1 VKRVAALLAFI
12 SVGCASQGTEAA
24 LADTSG
30 RRDSIAAVAAASM
43 REEHVYG
50 LIDHIHA
57 SDSAMGV
64 LGAVQGST
72 LALKDFGRMV
82 TREHMA
88 LHRDAERLAAE
99 LGIAAVPPPVA
110 PDAPPPI
117 LRQRLDSGSPSAGW
131 DRAYLEYA
139 IAVHE
144 SAMENTA
151 RSLAATNRQ
160 ETRQYLVK
168 SIPILQKHLDK
179 AQVMRKAIARTS
191 GSGAAAASK
200 TAPAGKAPDTSKSA
214 RASKSTRGSKA
225 GASTTRDTSRSR
237 P

>member
-1 VKRVAALLAFI
+1 MKLVAALLF
-12 SVGCASQGTEAA
+12 SVSGCASQGSEAA

-50 LIDHIHA
+50 MMDHIHA
-57 SDSAMGV
+57 SDSAVGV
-64 LGAVQGST
+64 LGAVQGSV
-72 LALKDFGRMV
+72 LAVKDFGRMIM
-82 TREHMA
+82 REHRA

-99 LGIAAVPPPVA
+99 QGIVARSPLVA
-110 PDAPPPI
+110 PDQPPSI
-117 LRQRLDSGSPSAGW
+117 LRERLDAGSPSVGW

-139 IAVHE
+139 IAVHQ

-151 RSLAATNRQ
+151 RALAATKRP
-160 ETRQYLVK
+160 ETKAFLVK

-179 AQVMRKAIARTS
+179 AQSMRKAM
-191 GSGAAAASK
+191 SGAKDTVRDTTKRRDTTKARGTTKARD
-200 TAPAGKAPDTSKSA
+200 TAKARGT
-214 RASKSTRGSKA
+214 TR
-225 GASTTRDTSRSR
+225 TRDTTRTR